1 MKEMKNDVKEAKN
14 TINKLFERIDKFL
27 ATLEKID
34 QEFTVMKE
42 DIRRV
47 KQMIKEKLG
56 VDLF

>member
-1 MKEMKNDVKEAKN
+1 MKNDVKEAKN